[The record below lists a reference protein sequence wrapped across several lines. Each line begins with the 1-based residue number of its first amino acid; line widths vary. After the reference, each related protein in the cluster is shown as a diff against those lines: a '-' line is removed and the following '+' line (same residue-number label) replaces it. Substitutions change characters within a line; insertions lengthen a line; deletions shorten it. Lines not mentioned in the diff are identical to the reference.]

1 MTQDVQLHDKVFE
14 LYLSE
19 GYIQERVKDIAE
31 GINRDFSGKDPVFVS
46 ILNGSF
52 LFAADLIRYLNFQ
65 CQIEFVKAAS
75 YEAMQSTGEVKTLI
89 GFNQAVE
96 GRPIVIIEDIIDTG
110 RTIKQLMNDLT
121 KYNPESVHV
130 ATLTLKR
137 EALIESF
144 DPDYVGFEVP
154 NVFIVGYGLDY
165 DQLGRNLKGIYKL
178 KDQ

>member
-1 MTQDVQLHDKVFE
+1 MTQEVQLYDKVFE

-19 GYIQERVKDIAE
+19 SDIQARVKDIAE
-31 GINRDFSGKDPVFVS
+31 GINQDLSGKNPIFVS

-75 YEAMQSTGEVKTLI
+75 YEAMHSTGEVKTLI
-89 GFNQAVE
+89 GFSQVVE
-96 GRPIVIIEDIIDTG
+96 DRPIVIIEDIIDTG
-110 RTIKQLMNDLT
+110 KTIKKLINDIQ
-121 KYNPESVHV
+121 KYNPASIHV
-130 ATLTLKR
+130 ATLTFKR

-144 DPDYVGFEVP
+144 EPQYVGFEVP

>member
-1 MTQDVQLHDKVFE
+1 MTQEVQLYDKVFE

-19 GYIQERVKDIAE
+19 SDIQARVKDIAE
-31 GINRDFSGKDPVFVS
+31 GINQDLSGKNPIFVS

-75 YEAMQSTGEVKTLI
+75 YEAMRSTGEVKTLI
-89 GFNQAVE
+89 GFSQVVE
-96 GRPIVIIEDIIDTG
+96 DRPIVIIEDIIDTG
-110 RTIKQLMNDLT
+110 KTIKKLINDIQ
-121 KYNPESVHV
+121 KYNPASIHV
-130 ATLTLKR
+130 ATLTFKR

-144 DPDYVGFEVP
+144 EPQYVGFEVP